1 MEDKVPIAGIQI
13 GGLVEGGAGSEA
25 LEPAY
30 EGASEDSEEDGEST
44 PGFTQ
49 AFKISTTV
57 IPLVLTGVM
66 VDFLPSRYTR
76 WREASREAFTTWIQW
91 QLIADVIQASDQWIL
106 DPGGT
111 INRRKEEED
120 HHKSIVQKYE
130 PHTNQPQKMTE
141 KSKLVPAATMERE
154 AGLRDQARENAKG
167 IMVAVPSEAIQGSG
181 GSCGMA
187 RPSRRRCGKELLEE
201 LGTAREKEAFIVNIA
216 KVRGAMRARFLAV
229 GVFLS
234 VLAVSSKQV
243 VDTMKKVWK
252 LRGNLE
258 FCPLEGRRFVLEFA
272 EEGDFTHVTKGGPWR
287 FRADTVLVEA
297 LKEGDDPATVT
308 FTSVPIWVQ
317 LKDIPFYL
325 LSKELARDLGK
336 KIGSLIT
343 IDNNAR
349 GDIFDKILRARVRI
363 DIDQPLMR
371 WTPILDG
378 VTNEEVIVSIFYER
392 LPSFCLRCGI
402 IGHGEG
408 SCSIPANQQKR
419 SYNKDLGVPPTL
431 AEDEHHWFFP
441 EYTGQARHQHSSTL
455 PWHLPVAANPS
466 VVDTSTRQQ
475 AIVAHIT
482 IEVGKLS
489 VQDPNP
495 VKKMNEELLKDD
507 IGSPTASV
515 ASSQLPSKEA
525 VEDAEEPAIIITL
538 PPSKRKEW

>member
-1 MEDKVPIAGIQI
+1 M
-13 GGLVEGGAGSEA
+13 
-25 LEPAY
+25 
-30 EGASEDSEEDGEST
+30 
-44 PGFTQ
+44 
-49 AFKISTTV
+49 
-57 IPLVLTGVM
+57 
-66 VDFLPSRYTR
+66 
-76 WREASREAFTTWIQW
+76 
-91 QLIADVIQASDQWIL
+91 
-106 DPGGT
+106 
-111 INRRKEEED
+111 
-120 HHKSIVQKYE
+120 
-130 PHTNQPQKMTE
+130 
-141 KSKLVPAATMERE
+141 
-154 AGLRDQARENAKG
+154 
-167 IMVAVPSEAIQGSG
+167 
-181 GSCGMA
+181 
-187 RPSRRRCGKELLEE
+187 LEE
-201 LGTAREKEAFIVNIA
+201 LGTAREKEAVIVNIA
-216 KVRGAMRARFLAV
+216 KARGAVRARFLAV

-234 VLAVSSKQV
+234 MLAVSSKQV

-287 FRADTVLVEA
+287 FRADAVLVEA

-308 FTSVPIWVQ
+308 ITSVPIWVQ

-325 LSKELARDLGK
+325 LSKELARNLGK

-349 GDIFDKILRARVRI
+349 GDIFDKILRAKVRI
-363 DIDQPLMR
+363 DINQPLMR

-408 SCSIPANQQKR
+408 SCSTPANQQTR

-431 AEDEHHWFFP
+431 AEDERRWFLP
-441 EYTGQARHQHSSTL
+441 GYTGQARHQQSPAL
-455 PWHLPVAANPS
+455 PWRLPAAANPS
-466 VVDTSTRQQ
+466 AANTSTRQQ
-475 AIVAHIT
+475 AIVADVAIN
-482 IEVGKLS
+482 VAKLS

-495 VKKMNEELLKDD
+495 VKKTNEELLKDG

-515 ASSQLPSKEA
+515 ASSHLPSKEA

-538 PPSKRKEW
+538 PPSKRKQWKRKVRANDGSQSKLTDTLTTRQTVLGAPREREEEDDPSLCPPAKRTIMQVPSLEECLGKEVLYQLRKEDKGEIGLGVVDADANVLIRSESVYGVSLVGLAESVPGKVVIGQAGVEEQVTESRKNIVEEQNLQLENTVEKGQGEDELEKGDADGRPAGIEPGTEEGAWQAQ